1 MKSIKGYIENC
12 NGKKI
17 LKKYYGSE
25 KIGKS
30 SRIRI
35 NSESRKGSRKNLEN
49 SENSD

>member
-1 MKSIKGYIENC
+1 MKSIKIYTENC
-12 NGKKI
+12 NGKKVN
-17 LKKYYGSE
+17 KKLHDSG